1 MNGIGIYNNSGNG
14 MVAVERAADINL
26 PNQSGY
32 KIKITTSGAVEP
44 GLGGFTF
51 STQTRANAV
60 FITRFIAWVPVGYR
74 MREGNGS
81 PTMSGLATGRNMHF
95 M

>member
-1 MNGIGIYNNSGNG
+1 MLYRDPEFRSGINHISVYNNSGNG

-60 FITRFIAWVPVGYR
+60 FITRFIAWVPV
-74 MREGNGS
+74 
-81 PTMSGLATGRNMHF
+81 
-95 M
+95 